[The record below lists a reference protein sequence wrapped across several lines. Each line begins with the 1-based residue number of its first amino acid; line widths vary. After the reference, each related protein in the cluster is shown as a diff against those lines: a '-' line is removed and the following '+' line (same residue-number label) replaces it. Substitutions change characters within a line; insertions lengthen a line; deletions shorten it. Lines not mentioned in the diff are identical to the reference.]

1 MAWDDI
7 YQQVIDDFKIT
18 GSVKKTA
25 QNVGTTL
32 VRTQRVL
39 ITEGLWSSPTSEKVA
54 TLYSRGKSVSE
65 IAEELFVSEK
75 TVQAYLPYTRTDKGY
90 GGADRST
97 DALKSDDYRKR
108 MHIAAK
114 AQVLYKGFCGFLAE
128 KGGKHISVKDIA
140 VALEHK
146 GHAIAARSVLV

>member
-25 QNVGTTL
+25 KNVGTTL
-32 VRTQRVL
+32 VRAQRIV

-75 TVQAYLPYTRTDKGY
+75 TEQAYLPDTRTDKGY
-90 GGADRST
+90 GGEDRST

-108 MHIAAK
+108 MHIAAE
-114 AQVLYKGFCGFLAE
+114 AQVSE
-128 KGGKHISVKDIA
+128 KNMKRERQEMGEKIKSIKIIEQDE
-140 VALEHK
+140 LE
-146 GHAIAARSVLV
+146 AA